1 MVGIFT
7 KEERAVVF
15 FLAAS
20 LTVGALAVGIGRV
33 DPSVE
38 PRGEVDSVEA
48 GSAGLAEG
56 PLRVDMNSASR
67 AELELLP
74 GIGPARSGE
83 IVRLR
88 NERGGFRTVTE
99 LLDVR
104 GIGRVTLER
113 LRPFAVVGDTCA
125 EASFDAGAARSS
137 EEHAS
142 E

>member
-20 LTVGALAVGIGRV
+20 LTVGALAVGTGRV

-38 PRGEVDSVEA
+38 PRGDGNSVEA
-48 GSAGLAEG
+48 GSVGLCEG
-56 PLRVDMNSASR
+56 PLRVELNSASR

-74 GIGPARSGE
+74 GIGPARAGE

-88 NERGGFRTVTE
+88 GERGGFKTVTE

-125 EASFDAGAARSS
+125 EASFDAGAIRSS
-137 EEHAS
+137 EEHAG